1 MRFISSSRAF
11 FILALAIM
19 AFPACTA
26 GVAPTVI
33 PSLSS
38 TATPAPLDT
47 VFLASDAWSSK
58 PTTVFELF
66 SVGTPGSQPT
76 RLTTCAGCQALGA
89 SPSLDRNR
97 VALRRVV
104 GDSNRDG
111 RLDELDR
118 VSLLLVNLARQIEG
132 PFLPDGWT
140 TSGVDWSADGTF
152 LVHTSSPDG
161 DPEGLYTIDAN
172 ATNNQL
178 IIFDANVRLLGARI
192 NPSMTRAAYER
203 IASTGPGKSEIWIGN
218 SQVSQTKVTDG
229 GPVGELL
236 PNSLY
241 LVGSDS
247 GPDYSP
253 DGNTLA
259 FRRLTSASVPGG
271 AWDILTVPIA
281 GGTPTVV
288 ASGPV
293 FRSVPD
299 WSKEG
304 IVFAES
310 NTATGGT
317 DIVVI
322 DPATNARKVLQ
333 SFASGYK
340 AIAPRWIAGVTGG

>member
-1 MRFISSSRAF
+1 MVS
-11 FILALAIM
+11 ALA
-19 AFPACTA
+19 ALVLPACTA

-38 TATPAPLDT
+38 TTTPAPSDT

-66 SVGTPGSQPT
+66 SVGSNSQPT
-76 RLTTCAGCQALGA
+76 RLTTCAGCQTLGA
-89 SPSLDRNR
+89 SPSLERNR
-97 VALRRVV
+97 VAVRRVSA
-104 GDSNRDG
+104 DSNRDG
-111 RLDELDR
+111 RLDDFDR

-132 PFLPDGWT
+132 PFLPEGWT
-140 TSGVDWSADGTF
+140 TSGVDWGADGTF

-178 IIFDANVRLLGARI
+178 IIFDANVRLRGARI

-218 SQVSQTKVTDG
+218 SQVSQSKITDG

-236 PNSLY
+236 PNTLY
-241 LVGSDS
+241 LVGSDA

-253 DGNTLA
+253 DGTNLA
-259 FRRLTSASVPGG
+259 FRRLTSTSVQGG
-271 AWDILTVPIA
+271 AWDILVVPIT
-281 GGTPTVV
+281 GGLPRVI
-288 ASGPV
+288 ASGSQY
-293 FRSVPD
+293 RSDPD
-299 WSKEG
+299 WSKDG

-310 NTATGGT
+310 NAATGGT

-322 DPATNARKVLQ
+322 DPTTNARKVLQ

-340 AIAPRWIAGVTGG
+340 AVAPRWIAGPTGG